1 MFSVSGLT
9 GAGTATI
16 DLTFLTTI
24 QGVPIDHFRSI
35 TYNFEV
41 PEPASVLLLG
51 GGLIG
56 FAAKLR
62 QNMRVKRR

>member
-1 MFSVSGLT
+1 M
-9 GAGTATI
+9 
-16 DLTFLTTI
+16 
-24 QGVPIDHFRSI
+24 PIDHFRSI